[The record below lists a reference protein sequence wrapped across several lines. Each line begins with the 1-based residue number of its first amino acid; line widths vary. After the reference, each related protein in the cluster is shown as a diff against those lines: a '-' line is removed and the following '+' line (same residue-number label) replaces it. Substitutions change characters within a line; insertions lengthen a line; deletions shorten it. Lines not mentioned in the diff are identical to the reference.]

1 MGFYFHSENW
11 LFSLSYS
18 IRYTTLNKDQ
28 VVSLQKLHNEFYI
41 VLSMDVENNIEVLP
55 QYLDLEIKIT
65 FHDILIP
72 PNDKSIPLS
81 WFHT

>member
-1 MGFYFHSENW
+1 MGFYFHSEK
-11 LFSLSYS
+11 LTIPLSYS

-28 VVSLQKLHNEFYI
+28 AVSLQKPQNKFYI
-41 VLSMDVENNIEVLP
+41 VLSMYVDTNIEVLP
-55 QYLDLEIKIT
+55 QYLDLEIQIT

-81 WFHT
+81 